1 MAKFNQI
8 RSTNESTRDLKGMA
22 SPVALIPKTGTLPEL
37 ELLKGQVIEVRYSM
51 KDGEEGATYMHCW
64 EGTVTDAKI
73 AGQFVLAGVTVST
86 KLPLVLVEWD
96 EVFRSEPCWVPL
108 DPKLY
113 ANEKKAHGWNMLKSE
128 YVRWK
133 EREAQAQR
141 EKEAEGQEQR
151 RRR

>member
-1 MAKFNQI
+1 MWRLTHHQSI
-8 RSTNESTRDLKGMA
+8 GPGGL
-22 SPVALIPKTGTLPEL
+22 LILT
-37 ELLKGQVIEVRYSM
+37 
-51 KDGEEGATYMHCW
+51 
-64 EGTVTDAKI
+64 
-73 AGQFVLAGVTVST
+73 AGVTVST

>member
-1 MAKFNQI
+1 
-8 RSTNESTRDLKGMA
+8 
-22 SPVALIPKTGTLPEL
+22 
-37 ELLKGQVIEVRYSM
+37 M

-96 EVFRSEPCWVPL
+96 EVFRSEPCCWVPL

-141 EKEAEGQEQR
+141 EKEAEDQEQR

>member
-1 MAKFNQI
+1 M
-8 RSTNESTRDLKGMA
+8 
-22 SPVALIPKTGTLPEL
+22 
-37 ELLKGQVIEVRYSM
+37 
-51 KDGEEGATYMHCW
+51 
-64 EGTVTDAKI
+64 
-73 AGQFVLAGVTVST
+73 
-86 KLPLVLVEWD
+86 
-96 EVFRSEPCWVPL
+96 FRSEPCWVPL